1 MRKGTHYIINKRIKT
16 EIFSFFMNKVRRTIL
31 ECAKNTVI
39 LHAKSNIFKMKKT
52 LTGLFSVAIIGLC
65 ALTTT
70 SCSHK
75 KFNVEGQI
83 SNAADSVLYFENVGL
98 EGISIIDSV
107 KLSDKG
113 DFSFSEEGPAAP
125 EFYRLRIYDQ
135 IINVSIDS
143 TETVTIKAQYPQ
155 MATQY
160 EVSGS
165 ENCAKIKEL
174 TLKQIDL
181 HQRAM
186 AIQENT
192 ALGVDEANDSILRII
207 DAYKQDV
214 KTNYIF
220 KEPMKAYAYFAL
232 FQTLGNWLLFNPR
245 SNKDDIKVFAA
256 VATSWDTYYPHAER
270 GQNLHNIAIEG
281 MKNVRI
287 TEGLMEQAIDA
298 SKVEEAGVLDI
309 ALKDNH
315 GQIRHLTDLK
325 GKVVLLDFHI
335 FATNESPARI
345 LLLRELYNKYA
356 SQGFEIYQVSLD
368 PDEHFWKQQ
377 TAALPWISVRDEDG
391 INSHI
396 ISMYNIQSVPDY
408 FIIDRGNNLVKRAA
422 QMKDLEAEI
431 KKLL

>member
-1 MRKGTHYIINKRIKT
+1 
-16 EIFSFFMNKVRRTIL
+16 
-31 ECAKNTVI
+31 
-39 LHAKSNIFKMKKT
+39 MKKNHIWKT
-52 LTGLFSVAIIGLC
+52 ASVVLAAIAI
-65 ALTTT
+65 A
-70 SCSHK
+70 SCGNK

-83 SNAADSVLYFENVGL
+83 TNAKDSVLYFENVGL
-98 EGISIIDSV
+98 EGINIMDSV

-113 DFSFSEEGPAAP
+113 DFSFSEEAPTAP
-125 EFYRLRIYDQ
+125 EFYRLRISDQ

-160 EVSGS
+160 EISGS

-181 HQRAM
+181 HKQAM
-186 AIQENT
+186 AIQDNT
-192 ALGVDEANDSILRII
+192 TLGVDEANDSILKII
-207 DAYKQDV
+207 NTYKEDI

-220 KEPMKAYAYFAL
+220 KEPMKAYSYFAL

-281 MKNVRI
+281 MKNMRI
-287 TEGLMEQAIDA
+287 TQGESDQTIDA
-298 SKVEEAGVLDI
+298 SKIEEAGVLDI
-309 ALKDNH
+309 ALQDNH
-315 GQIRHLTDLK
+315 GQIRHLTNLK

-335 FATNESPARI
+335 FAMDESPARI

-356 SQGFEIYQVSLD
+356 AQGFEVYQVSLD

-391 INSHI
+391 INSQRL
-396 ISMYNIQSVPDY
+396 MLYNIQSVPDY
-408 FIIDRGNNLVKRAA
+408 FIIDRGNNLVKRAS